1 MRRRTGFGLAG
12 LIATLALTA
21 CGPGRVSIV
30 VELEDEDGGEARL
43 LEDIEVRL
51 LPYDRDQVF
60 DSLTRAASTPE
71 PEIPAEL
78 LAAREDIAQAQRAWT
93 EAEILEANLRDTI
106 GKLNDRLLELNPAM
120 NDYKAIYNQVTPMID
135 QLDGVSGRV
144 KSLFQTFDELQKAN
158 IEQINAVRIVQD
170 DWASQA
176 FKDFGTVIDAR
187 VEVSGLEEAADT
199 TGVDGGAFVEVA
211 PGQYWVH
218 ARYLLPNDELY
229 WNVPITV
236 ERGDP
241 VVVQLSRANA
251 QRRPIF

>member
-30 VELEDEDGGEARL
+30 VELEDEDGGDARL
-43 LEDIEVRL
+43 LEDVEVRL
-51 LPYDRDQVF
+51 LPYDRDHVF

-78 LAAREDIAQAQRAWT
+78 LAARAGIAEAQRAWT

-135 QLDGVSGRV
+135 ELEGVSGRV

-158 IEQINAVRIVQD
+158 IEQIAEIRRVKE
-170 DWASQA
+170 DWAQP
-176 FKDFGTVIDAR
+176 
-187 VEVSGLEEAADT
+187 GL
-199 TGVDGGAFVEVA
+199 
-211 PGQYWVH
+211 Q
-218 ARYLLPNDELY
+218 
-229 WNVPITV
+229 
-236 ERGDP
+236 
-241 VVVQLSRANA
+241 
-251 QRRPIF
+251 